1 MKKYIPNSLTIFRMF
16 LVPVFFWLAIL
27 IHSENSLRWAT
38 VVFII
43 AGITDYFDGM
53 LARKFNAITDFG
65 KIMDPLA
72 DKLLVLIALF
82 AITIQPLELIN
93 VYALYIIFFRELL
106 VSLMRNYYIRR
117 KIYIAANIWGKLKT
131 VFQITGIIV
140 ALLYYSLLSQHLIAY
155 QEKIRNGFQTLFWII
170 AVITFLSGISY
181 IFDVRKILKN
191 RREAK

>member
-1 MKKYIPNSLTIFRMF
+1 MKKHIPNSLTIFRIL

-27 IHSENSLRWAT
+27 IHTENSLRWAT

-43 AGITDYFDGM
+43 AAITDYFDGM

-65 KIMDPLA
+65 KVMDPLA

-82 AITIQPLELIN
+82 VITIQPLELIN
-93 VYALYIIFFRELL
+93 VYAFYIIFIRELL

-117 KIYIAANIWGKLKT
+117 KIYIPVNIWGKLKT

-140 ALLYYSLLSQHLIAY
+140 ALLYYSFLSQHLIGY
-155 QEKIRNGFQTLFWII
+155 QEKIRHGFHTFFWVI
-170 AVITFLSGISY
+170 AIITFLSGISY
-181 IFDVRKILKN
+181 IFDVREIIKK
-191 RREAK
+191 RRETK

>member
-1 MKKYIPNSLTIFRMF
+1 MKKHIPNSLTIFRIL

-27 IHSENSLRWAT
+27 IHTENSLRWAT

-43 AGITDYFDGM
+43 AAITDYFDGM

-65 KIMDPLA
+65 KVMDPLA

-82 AITIQPLELIN
+82 VITIQPLELIN
-93 VYALYIIFFRELL
+93 VYAFYIIFMRELL

-117 KIYIAANIWGKLKT
+117 KIYIPVNIWGKLKT

-140 ALLYYSLLSQHLIAY
+140 ALLYYSFLSQHLIGY
-155 QEKIRNGFQTLFWII
+155 QEKIRHGFHTFFWVI
-170 AVITFLSGISY
+170 AIITFLSGISY
-181 IFDVRKILKN
+181 IFDVREIIKK
-191 RREAK
+191 RRETK